1 MHSFWSILPEKREIE
16 RALSLPSEHDV
27 SASPYRIIPCYS
39 DKHTRLQVFHFFQT
53 DLAESGLPANTVAV
67 VSLAGQ
73 NVLDPT
79 RRWTPGFK
87 QNVWASRV
95 NTTQSLVQAVIR
107 GPVKPKVF
115 ISISG
120 VGKIVR
126 SIIYWSPTIGEEF

>member
-1 MHSFWSILPEKREIE
+1 
-16 RALSLPSEHDV
+16 
-27 SASPYRIIPCYS
+27 
-39 DKHTRLQVFHFFQT
+39 
-53 DLAESGLPANTVAV
+53 LPANTVAV

-95 NTTQSLVQAVIR
+95 NTTQSLVQAITR
-107 GPVKPKVF
+107 APVKPKVF

-120 VGKIVR
+120 VGKTVR
-126 SIIYWSPTIGEEF
+126 SLIYWSPTMWEEL